1 MGDTEKWNKLLFYE
15 QVNGE
20 SQKKAEEIT
29 AEVAIALTLSQ
40 LHPEAGN
47 LRISGLKS
55 SADGYS
61 SYWVLLWV
69 NLLRGVG
76 KVVQRTIS
84 TGAFSRGNMQPIVYS
99 MLAVPEHD
107 Y

>member
-1 MGDTEKWNKLLFYE
+1 MGDTEKWNKLLLCE

-47 LRISGLKS
+47 LQKSGLKS

-61 SYWVLLWV
+61 S
-69 NLLRGVG
+69 
-76 KVVQRTIS
+76 
-84 TGAFSRGNMQPIVYS
+84 
-99 MLAVPEHD
+99 
-107 Y
+107 